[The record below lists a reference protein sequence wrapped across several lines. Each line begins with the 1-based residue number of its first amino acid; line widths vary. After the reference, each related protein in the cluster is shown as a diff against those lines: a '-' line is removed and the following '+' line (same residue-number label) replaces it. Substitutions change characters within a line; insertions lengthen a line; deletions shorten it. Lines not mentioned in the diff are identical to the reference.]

1 MSQLECLWN
10 EAALT
15 VLRGFAPW
23 IIYAVVSGFSDDA
36 WRWAAVAAVAAGI
49 LLILDDR
56 RRGVK
61 PDAQILEISAV
72 VFFAVV
78 AIVGFATD
86 GATFHKYDSVL
97 SFGWLALTAWVSLAI
112 GKPFTEGIAKREVP
126 QEYWGSDKFRH
137 INRVLT
143 SVWAVAFT
151 ATAIVVWV
159 IYRRDL
165 GDVADGIAQALGF
178 ILPIS
183 FTNWY
188 KGVRRR
194 RRRPAAGFLTCHGR
208 PRDRVDAVNWQE
220 IPCPADDEDGWR
232 VAVSADGKSCTNW

>member
-1 MSQLECLWN
+1 M
-10 EAALT
+10 T

-72 VFFAVV
+72 VFFAIV

-86 GATFHKYDSVL
+86 SGTFHKYDSVL
-97 SFGWLALTAWVSLAI
+97 SFGWLALTAWASLAI

-126 QEYWGSDKFRH
+126 QEFWGSDKFRH

-151 ATAIVVWV
+151 ATAIAVWI
-159 IYRRDL
+159 IYRQEL

-188 KGVRRR
+188 KE
-194 RRRPAAGFLTCHGR
+194 RP
-208 PRDRVDAVNWQE
+208 D
-220 IPCPADDEDGWR
+220 ADDE
-232 VAVSADGKSCTNW
+232 AVQQGS

>member
-1 MSQLECLWN
+1 MSLERG
-10 EAALT
+10 AALT

-86 GATFHKYDSVL
+86 SATFHKYDSVL

-112 GKPFTEGIAKREVP
+112 GKPFTGDRETRSAAGVLGIGTSSATSTVFSPRCGRWP
-126 QEYWGSDKFRH
+126 SRRRRSWSGSSIAR
-137 INRVLT
+137 T
-143 SVWAVAFT
+143 SATSPT
-151 ATAIVVWV
+151 ASPRLSASSS
-159 IYRRDL
+159 
-165 GDVADGIAQALGF
+165 
-178 ILPIS
+178 PIS

-188 KGVRRR
+188 KE
-194 RRRPAAGFLTCHGR
+194 RP
-208 PRDRVDAVNWQE
+208 D
-220 IPCPADDEDGWR
+220 ADDDAPCSR
-232 VAVSADGKSCTNW
+232 VPDLSRPTA